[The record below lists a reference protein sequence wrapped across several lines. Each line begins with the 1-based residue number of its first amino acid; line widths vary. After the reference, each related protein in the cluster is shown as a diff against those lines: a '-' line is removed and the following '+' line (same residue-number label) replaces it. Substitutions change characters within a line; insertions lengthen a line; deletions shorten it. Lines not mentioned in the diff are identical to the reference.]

1 MSYYTIQPFICYE
14 VQLILRRIG
23 LPKERTFS
31 YLHNKMVKVQLI
43 SFTNDFFFTD
53 KESTF
58 TAISVMKFARNYLL
72 KSTHKDWYICQA
84 KKKSIHLNTDL
95 MLDFYNGDPDVLNR
109 CTFLFHPIP
118 QTDNKYKMCKNVV
131 GPVKHPSI
139 SGQPLP
145 HPPHL
150 VSKTQPPALALPS
163 CIPVCP
169 AGTTSGA
176 SGQTTSLGSSSHVI
190 PTKPGSP
197 GGHFKPS
204 SIRSKSR
211 CLFLFLKVSK
221 LRLFLCY
228 SIKKQILRFRD
239 TVMSWV

>member
-1 MSYYTIQPFICYE
+1 M
-14 VQLILRRIG
+14 LL
-23 LPKERTFS
+23 TFS
-31 YLHNKMVKVQLI
+31 YLQNQMLKLRHICSHSKFYNG
-43 SFTNDFFFTD
+43 TFFTD

-72 KSTHKDWYICQA
+72 KSTHKDWYICQD
-84 KKKSIHLNTDL
+84 KKKSIHINPDL
-95 MLDFYNGDPDVLNR
+95 KLDFYNGDPDVLNR

-131 GPVKHPSI
+131 GPMKHPSI

-150 VSKTQPPALALPS
+150 VPKTQPPALALPS

-176 SGQTTSLGSSSHVI
+176 TGQTASLGSSSLVI
-190 PTKPGSP
+190 PTVPGTL
-197 GGHFKPS
+197 GAHAKPS
-204 SIRSKSR
+204 VINAKSR
-211 CLFLFLKVSK
+211 CISLFLKSN
-221 LRLFLCY
+221 
-228 SIKKQILRFRD
+228 
-239 TVMSWV
+239 